1 MDVAHKS
8 VASLKIFSVSVY
20 VRKNKKKAERSSE
33 RRKPEKIKKSVG
45 KEVKDKGGNWRK
57 RRKSGVAPESGSI
70 EKEKRQS
77 GERKR
82 TKDGSKDRKKRQIIR
97 RKTKE
102 D

>member
-1 MDVAHKS
+1 M
-8 VASLKIFSVSVY
+8 
-20 VRKNKKKAERSSE
+20 N
-33 RRKPEKIKKSVG
+33 
-45 KEVKDKGGNWRK
+45 DKGGNRRK
-57 RRKSGVAPESGSI
+57 RGRSGVAPESGSI

-82 TKDGSKDRKKRQIIR
+82 TKDGSKDKKKRQLTR